1 MTSTTNTTAKNET
14 KQTAKQTA
22 RQMADGRALFNYKKT
37 LLAKYNV
44 KSQSKLTAEQ
54 KAEFDQAVKTFTAN
68 LTKTADSKTDKK
80 QKQTDSK
87 TKQSKDKKQ
96 KQNKAEQKQT
106 DKKQDREAKQKQTA
120 EQKQK
125 QIDSITNNID
135 VTINADKHYI
145 AKANKYLVKF
155 QVSAKEVKIRC
166 NKAYAE
172 ATAYT
177 TELHDNWNVKYAITD
192 ATVEQIIAE
201 FKKLTAEADKK
212 QKEEAKNEK

>member
-1 MTSTTNTTAKNET
+1 MTNTTNSGKNVT
-14 KQTAKQTA
+14 KQTAKQI
-22 RQMADGRALFNYKKT
+22 ADGRALFNYKKT

-44 KSQSKLTAEQ
+44 TAQSKLTAEQ
-54 KAEFDQAVKTFTAN
+54 KAEFDKAVETFTAN
-68 LTKTADSKTDKK
+68 LTKPADSKTDKK

-96 KQNKAEQKQT
+96 SKADSKQT
-106 DKKQDREAKQKQTA
+106 DKKQDKEAKQKQTA

-125 QIDSITNNID
+125 QIDNITNNID

-172 ATAYT
+172 ATKYA
-177 TELHDNWNVKYAITD
+177 TELHDNWNVKYAIIG
-192 ATVEQIIAE
+192 ATVEQIITE

-212 QKEEAKNEK
+212 QKEAK